1 MDIRFL
7 MRTQHFLKN
16 LEIFKLCW
24 NMDHLFVLDGIIHNN
39 RANVSQSPAVR
50 SQSYTTQKEN
60 QYERQ
65 ILNEI
70 VFMSYNFYFDY

>member
-16 LEIFKLCW
+16 LEILKLCW
-24 NMDHLFVLDGIIHNN
+24 NMDHLFAIDGIIHNN

-50 SQSYTTQKEN
+50 SQSYTTQKGN

-70 VFMSYNFYFDY
+70 VFMSYNFYCDY